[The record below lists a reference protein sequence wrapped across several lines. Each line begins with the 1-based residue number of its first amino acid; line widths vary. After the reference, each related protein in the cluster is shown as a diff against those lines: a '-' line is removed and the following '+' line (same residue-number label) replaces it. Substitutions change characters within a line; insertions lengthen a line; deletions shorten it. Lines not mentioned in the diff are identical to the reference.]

1 MANNLA
7 EGIGIAYRAFGR
19 GVTGESET
27 KEKPHWK

>member
-1 MANNLA
+1 MANDLA

-19 GVTGESET
+19 GVAGDPAK